1 MDFSKFDANAS
12 ALDELK
18 KELETL
24 ASGEGSSDRKEVP
37 VGEYE
42 VGITKLELKESKSGK
57 PMVAIWFKVVTGAY
71 KGQMIFYNQVV
82 ERAFQLHLIKEFF
95 APFHLKNAITF
106 DSYQQFGDLLAA
118 VKAELDGVEFA
129 LEYTVNEKGFSS
141 YNVTQV
147 FSF

>member
-1 MDFSKFDANAS
+1 MDFSKFDSNAS

-18 KELETL
+18 KELEAL
-24 ASGEGSSDRKEVP
+24 DSGEGNGDRKEVP

-42 VGITKLELKESKSGK
+42 VGITKLELKESKSCK

-71 KGQMIFYNQVV
+71 KNQLIFYNQVV
-82 ERAFQLHLIKEFF
+82 ERAFQIHLIKDFF
-95 APFHLKNAITF
+95 APFNLKHAITF
-106 DSYQQFGDLLAA
+106 DSYQQFGELLAA
-118 VKAELDGVEFA
+118 VKDELNGVEFA
-129 LEYTVNEKGFSS
+129 LEYTVNDKGFSS